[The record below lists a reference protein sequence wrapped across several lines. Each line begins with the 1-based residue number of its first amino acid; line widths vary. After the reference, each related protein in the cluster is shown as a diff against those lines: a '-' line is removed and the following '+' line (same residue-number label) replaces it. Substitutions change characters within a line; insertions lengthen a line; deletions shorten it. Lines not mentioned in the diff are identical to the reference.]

1 MFSGKRY
8 TESELQARMRFIIG
22 VLLAMTLT
30 GIVFVVLYS
39 LIFVTQPLGAQAPND
54 AEFFKL
60 ITPIATFLTGILSGI
75 MLGKPNSHDE
85 QQEQP
90 ELAPHKE
97 PLMLDEDKDH
107 IA

>member
-1 MFSGKRY
+1 
-8 TESELQARMRFIIG
+8 MRFSIG
-22 VLLAMTLT
+22 ILLAVCLV

-39 LIFVTQPLGAQAPND
+39 LIFVTQPIGQQSPND

-75 MLGKPNSHDE
+75 MLGKTDNRDE
-85 QQEQP
+85 KKDGPEQP
-90 ELAPHKE
+90 ELGPAKE
-97 PLMLDEDKDH
+97 PLELMDEADDH